1 VLYVTLQAW
10 PPGLYC
16 CGHLLEPK
24 FPSLNNMEFEMRKFV
39 AALVGVA
46 TLATALP
53 AGAGSLQ
60 SRPAPD
66 LQNVYPGESY
76 SQYYY
81 RRGSYYGPRYYHG
94 PRYYRGGGGGAVA
107 AGVVGLA
114 AGALIAGAIASQ
126 AQAAPPPPPG
136 VVSPSVAAYCARKY
150 RSYDPAS
157 GTFLAHDGM
166 RYVCTY
172 P

>member
-1 VLYVTLQAW
+1 
-10 PPGLYC
+10 
-16 CGHLLEPK
+16 
-24 FPSLNNMEFEMRKFV
+24 MEFEMRKFV

-66 LQNVYPGESY
+66 LQTVYPGESY

-81 RRGSYYGPRYYHG
+81 RRGPYYGPRYYHG
-94 PRYYRGGGGGAVA
+94 PRYYRGGNGGAVA

-114 AGALIAGAIASQ
+114 AGGPPPGGPPHPTP
-126 AQAAPPPPPG
+126 APPPPP
-136 VVSPSVAAYCARKY
+136 PPR
-150 RSYDPAS
+150 
-157 GTFLAHDGM
+157 
-166 RYVCTY
+166 
-172 P
+172 

>member
-1 VLYVTLQAW
+1 
-10 PPGLYC
+10 
-16 CGHLLEPK
+16 
-24 FPSLNNMEFEMRKFV
+24 MRKSV
-39 AALVGVA
+39 AVLVGVA

-60 SRPAPD
+60 SRRGPA
-66 LQNVYPGESY
+66 LQEVYPDESY
-76 SQYYY
+76 AQYYH
-81 RRGSYYGPRYYHG
+81 RRGPYYGPRYYHG
-94 PRYYRGGGGGAVA
+94 PRYYRGGNGGAVA

-136 VVSPSVAAYCARKY
+136 TVSPSVAAYCARKY
-150 RSYDPAS
+150 RSYDPGS

>member
-1 VLYVTLQAW
+1 
-10 PPGLYC
+10 
-16 CGHLLEPK
+16 
-24 FPSLNNMEFEMRKFV
+24 MRKFV

-166 RYVCTY
+166 RYVCAY